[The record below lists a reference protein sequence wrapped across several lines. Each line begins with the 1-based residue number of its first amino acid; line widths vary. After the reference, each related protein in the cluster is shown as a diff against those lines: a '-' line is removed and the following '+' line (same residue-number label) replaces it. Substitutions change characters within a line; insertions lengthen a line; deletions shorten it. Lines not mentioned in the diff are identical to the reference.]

1 MAAWVL
7 RPGLRGCRPRSP
19 VRWGVT
25 TPAPVDFSGL
35 GLDPRLLTTLSALG
49 YEEPTPVQA
58 RAIPVLLTGR
68 DVLAQAATGTG
79 KTAAFVLPLLQR
91 LLSGTE
97 ARPGSPVAVVIVPTR
112 ELALQV
118 AQAVHRYGRELD
130 THVLALYGGQPMGV
144 QLRGLQ
150 RGVDVAVATPGRAL
164 DHIRRG
170 SLNLESVQAVVL
182 DEADEMLDM
191 GFAEDLDAILEA
203 LPSARQTALFSATFP
218 ERIARLAARHLR
230 NPEEL
235 RIAPEREAP
244 SAETGPRLREVAYVV
259 PRAHKPAALARVLDV
274 EDPEA
279 ALIFCRTRT
288 EVESLVEA
296 LTSRGQAAEALH
308 GGLAQ
313 PQRER
318 VMKRFREGA
327 VDLLVAT
334 DVAARGLDVERI
346 SHVINYDVPSA
357 SETYVHRVGRTSRAG
372 RRGSAI
378 TLVEPRERQQV
389 RQIERVTRRRL
400 EVGQLP
406 SVADLRARQLEQAQ
420 GTLRA
425 ALAAGG
431 LERFRSVVEALADDF
446 DLFDV
451 AAAGV
456 KLAYGDE
463 RPVEEIPA
471 AYGGTRSR
479 PERRPTRDER
489 APAPRRDV
497 RVASEARPPAVS
509 VRATS
514 ADEPSQA
521 VLGEGSAVS
530 EEARAASTD
539 AEFATS
545 ANGTDIGDQ
554 DAEALSATTERD
566 AHDAREADPEATDAN
581 DEVQD
586 DEAPALRRR
595 PSTTV
600 VVARPSPPDEP
611 APRKRRVDKGDK
623 PLAGRRARWDED
635 PATRAAAATPPSD
648 WRSAWK
654 ERDQRPFE
662 RTRVEPRAAAPR
674 LASPRAR
681 DESAPGAPEAPFFA
695 PYDRRNAQRQDDEG
709 TSTPPERA
717 RERDTRRDEGERP
730 RTPYRS
736 NERESRGGYERG
748 GGEAGRGGF
757 DRPRPG
763 GARGGYERGGGDGGR
778 GGFDRPRPG
787 GARGGFERGGGEGGR
802 GGFDRPR
809 PGGARG
815 GFERGGGEGGRG
827 GFDRP
832 RPGGARGGFERGGGE
847 GGRGGFDRPRPGGGA
862 RGGFERGA
870 EGPRG
875 ERGGYARD
883 ERGGGRFERR
893 PPGGDA
899 RGADRPRQERGQD
912 RDERGGE
919 RGQRSSGPRPATPG
933 FVRLFVS
940 AGREAGVR
948 PADLVG
954 ALIRGA
960 GLQPKAIGA
969 IDIASRFTTI
979 EVSQSAADT
988 ALDSLRQSGLRGQP
1002 VRVRRFNE
1010 EG

>member
-1 MAAWVL
+1 
-7 RPGLRGCRPRSP
+7 
-19 VRWGVT
+19 VT
-25 TPAPVDFSGL
+25 ITAPVDFPGL

-91 LLSGTE
+91 LLAGE
-97 ARPGSPVAVVIVPTR
+97 GPRAGSPVALVIVPTR

-118 AQAVHRYGRELD
+118 AQAVHRYGRELG

-170 SLNLESVQAVVL
+170 SLNLESVAAVVL

-203 LPSARQTALFSATFP
+203 LPSERQTALFSATFP

-230 NPEEL
+230 SPEEL
-235 RIAPEREAP
+235 RITPEREAP
-244 SAETGPRLREVAYVV
+244 SAEAGPRLRELAYVV

-288 EVESLVEA
+288 EVETLVEA
-296 LTSRGQAAEALH
+296 LNSRGQAAEALH

-313 PQRER
+313 TQRER

-357 SETYVHRVGRTSRAG
+357 SETYVHRVGRTGRAG

-389 RQIERVTRRRL
+389 RQIERLTRRRL

-431 LERFRSVVEALADDF
+431 LERFRGVVEALAEDF

-463 RPVEEIPA
+463 RPVEEIPGA
-471 AYGGTRSR
+471 GGAVRSR
-479 PERRPTRDER
+479 PERRAGRDER
-489 APAPRRDV
+489 APAPRREPRQPV
-497 RVASEARPPAVS
+497 VAQAEHAGAPTADSE
-509 VRATS
+509 
-514 ADEPSQA
+514 
-521 VLGEGSAVS
+521 VLSGEGSAVS
-530 EEARAASTD
+530 DEVRVASARGAFEAVTETAEDQDLAAHAAASV
-539 AEFATS
+539 
-545 ANGTDIGDQ
+545 
-554 DAEALSATTERD
+554 
-566 AHDAREADPEATDAN
+566 EADGHNELETDGEAET
-581 DEVQD
+581 
-586 DEAPALRRR
+586 EAELPRRR
-595 PSTTV
+595 PVTTV
-600 VVARPSPPDEP
+600 VASRPAPPDERI
-611 APRKRRVDKGDK
+611 PRKRRTHEGSDK

-635 PATRAAAATPPSD
+635 PATRAVAAAAPAD

-662 RTRVEPRAAAPR
+662 RTRVERAGEAPR
-674 LASPRAR
+674 LAPPR
-681 DESAPGAPEAPFFA
+681 SAPTVEGTPTPDEHGAEAPVVA
-695 PYDRRNAQRQDDEG
+695 PYERRNTPRREDEG
-709 TSTPPERA
+709 DTGRSERPRP
-717 RERDTRRDEGERP
+717 REPRREEGERP
-730 RTPYRS
+730 RPPYRS
-736 NERESRGGYERG
+736 QERDARGDFER
-748 GGEAGRGGF
+748 GRGGF
-757 DRPRPG
+757 ERPRPG
-763 GARGGYERGGGDGGR
+763 GARQGYDRGGDERGR
-778 GGFDRPRPG
+778 GSYERPRPG
-787 GARGGFERGGGEGGR
+787 GARQGYERPGDERG
-802 GGFDRPR
+802 
-809 PGGARG
+809 RG
-815 GFERGGGEGGRG
+815 GFERGPDRRG
-827 GFDRP
+827 GAQ
-832 RPGGARGGFERGGGE
+832 GAR
-847 GGRGGFDRPRPGGGA
+847 P
-862 RGGFERGA
+862 
-870 EGPRG
+870 
-875 ERGGYARD
+875 ERGGYGRD
-883 ERGGGRFERR
+883 ERGGGGRFERR
-893 PPGGDA
+893 PPAGAGA
-899 RGADRPRQERGQD
+899 RGGFDRPREERGFE
-912 RDERGGE
+912 RDERRGPARDREGGAP
-919 RGQRSSGPRPATPG
+919 RGPRPITPG

-969 IDIASRFTTI
+969 IDIANRFTTI
-979 EVSQSAADT
+979 EVAQGAADT

-1002 VRVRRFNE
+1002 VRARRFTE
-1010 EG
+1010 ER